1 MVSNQIDHGL
11 GAQPQ
16 QKAERLDR
24 RRQQGAETRAM
35 VGRTDRE
42 RPCALS
48 AGQRQMWSLQQT
60 NPRSPAYLMPWA
72 LRITGPLNPE
82 ALRLAWKDLAS
93 RHEVLR
99 TCYTDAGPE
108 SSEDVV
114 QIVAPTAD
122 PAWQEIDLTSL
133 PAPRREE
140 RAREIVDWVQAR
152 PFDLTVEQ
160 PLRVT
165 LIKMSDLV
173 HLMMVTVHHI
183 ACDGSAQIGRELGEL
198 YEARVTGRAAPLP
211 DVAWQYS
218 DFAAWEHAHL
228 TRERLEPHLAYW
240 RSALADVG
248 ELPLP
253 LDRPRPG
260 RADGPGGAVTVEL
273 SAATSDAVRALAAA
287 RRTTPFAVLLTA
299 FHAALGQIAQ
309 TDDVA
314 VGLPATLRTLPE
326 LSDTIGYMVNTIVVR
341 AHPRPG
347 VSFGELLDEVRTGL
361 LRGLDHRW
369 APFAH
374 VVNDLN
380 PVRTPGVNPLFQAMF
395 DMADADD
402 EAFRLPGL
410 TVEKLSL
417 AETPVAKFD
426 ANLHAA
432 VLPDG
437 RFAGRLDYSADAI
450 NEGTATKWAECW
462 RSVLEDGVRD
472 TGAQVAELGTSYA
485 LVGDQRT
492 VSPSPEGLVVEPP
505 QAALNTPS
513 EPLAVQPRHAGS
525 AERVAALVA
534 EAWAEILGSDDPDPD
549 DNFFDVGGDSLRA
562 VALAGRLRDA
572 GLDVAAAD
580 LFAFQSV
587 AELTAA
593 VSGRGAVESLPD
605 PVEPFALIGAEDR
618 AALPAD
624 VVDAYPLAASQLG
637 MLVEHRSQP
646 MLSTYQDTTCYLIHD
661 ETPLDVA
668 LLQQAMQTVVDR
680 HEALRTSFD
689 LSGYS
694 IPLQLVHRNAEI
706 AVRSTTVSD
715 GEPEDWLPL
724 LKEFCAAERRAPM
737 KATSAPLIRVHAHQ
751 RPDRTRWWL
760 SVTEFHPILEGW
772 GFNSMIMETLTVYRE
787 LRNGEQPA
795 QPETVPFRY
804 ADYIVTEMKA
814 RESEEDRAYWSRT
827 LEGCSEPSLPV
838 GWQDLPAVARSRDK
852 YLVDLR
858 DLDVELRRLAEKTR
872 TSHKAVLLSLHLTV
886 MRIIAGSDRFFTGLA
901 CDARPE
907 VVGADRVFGMFL
919 NTLPF
924 RMPEGQRTWGEVVHA
939 VYDRLTELW
948 PHRVY
953 PMPLL
958 QQEFGG
964 ADRLLDVFF
973 NYLDFYQ
980 LDSDLVDDELIYND
994 NVNEFGL
1001 HIFTAPGMLCLN
1013 VDNHLLSPDAAPVLL
1028 RLYRLV
1034 AEEMALGPEGLVH
1047 DVELRLAV
1055 DQPDPGGPVRWAGG
1069 VGTGGD
1075 RIASVLQHLAGL
1087 PPKASRNAAV
1097 SCPERMATGV
1107 SVRVLGPDRLPVP
1120 RGVSGDLWIGG
1131 TTCPMPD
1138 ARTHGVHDGASV
1150 PGCEHVADPIS
1161 ELGTP
1166 LHRTGVVARTG
1177 LDGAL
1182 ELLGT
1187 AELDPDAA
1195 VLWPERAAT
1204 ALLQV
1209 RELIDRHPSVRDS
1222 QVLVHAD
1229 TQENPRLMAYVRPTE
1244 ATKLDVDSVRRWL
1257 VDRKIPRRF
1266 IPESWTT
1273 IEEWPLRS
1281 DGTLALDD
1289 LPKPV
1294 ASTVEGVDQHP
1305 WDDVF
1310 EKLLRDALGAV
1321 PSLPPDRLTDVPLAE
1336 VGLDSLRIVGLL
1348 VAIEQAY
1355 GITITEDAPLTEM
1368 FRTPRTLWEAV
1379 DRIRQGNAVPAEPR
1393 SNG

>member
-1 MVSNQIDHGL
+1 MVSNQIDQGL
-11 GAQPQ
+11 RAQPQ
-16 QKAERLDR
+16 QKSDRLDR
-24 RRQQGAETRAM
+24 CRQQGAEARAI
-35 VGRTDRE
+35 VGRTDRD
-42 RPCALS
+42 RPCPLS

-72 LRITGPLNPE
+72 LRMTGPLNPE

-93 RHEVLR
+93 RHEILR
-99 TCYTDAGPE
+99 TCYTEAGPE
-108 SSEDVV
+108 SSHDVV
-114 QIVAPTAD
+114 PSVAPIAD
-122 PAWQEIDLTSL
+122 PAWQEIDLTPL

-140 RAREIVDWVQAR
+140 RAREIVNWVQAR
-152 PFDLTVEQ
+152 PFDLTAEQ

-165 LIKMSDLV
+165 LIKVSDLL
-173 HLMMVTVHHI
+173 HLMVVTVHHI

-198 YEARVTGRAAPLP
+198 YEARVTGRAARLP
-211 DVAWQYS
+211 ELAVQYS
-218 DFAAWEHAHL
+218 DFAAWEHANL
-228 TRERLEPHLAYW
+228 TQERLEPHLAYW
-240 RSALADVG
+240 RSTLADVG

-253 LDRPRPG
+253 LDRPRPS
-260 RADGPGGAVTVEL
+260 RADGGGGAVTVEI
-273 SAATSDAVRALAAA
+273 SAATSDSVRALAAA

-361 LRGLDHRW
+361 LSGLDHRG

-395 DMADADD
+395 DMAEPDD
-402 EAFRLPGL
+402 DAFRLPGL
-410 TVEKLSL
+410 MVEKLTL
-417 AETPVAKFD
+417 VETPVAKFD
-426 ANLHAA
+426 VNLHAA

-450 NEGTATKWAECW
+450 NEETATTWAECW

-472 TGAQVAELGTSYA
+472 TGAQVAGLGTSYA
-485 LVGDQRT
+485 LGDEQRT
-492 VSPSPEGLVVEPP
+492 VPPHAEEPVVEPP
-505 QAALNTPS
+505 EAALNTPS

-525 AERVAALVA
+525 RERVAALVA
-534 EAWAEILGSDDPDPD
+534 EAWAEVLGSGDPDPD

-562 VALAGRLRDA
+562 VTLAGRLRDA
-572 GLDVAAAD
+572 GLDVSATD

-587 AELTAA
+587 AELIAA
-593 VSGRGAVESLPD
+593 VSSRGAVESLPE

-661 ETPLDVA
+661 DTPLDAV

-689 LSGYS
+689 LSRYS
-694 IPLQLVHRNAEI
+694 VPLQLVHRNAEI
-706 AVRSTTVSD
+706 AVRSTTMSD
-715 GEPEDWLPL
+715 GEPEDWLPV

-772 GFNSMIMETLTVYRE
+772 GFNSMIMETLSVYRA
-787 LRNGEQPA
+787 LRNGEQPVP
-795 QPETVPFRY
+795 PEPVPFRY

-814 RESEEDRAYWSRT
+814 REREEDRAYWSRVV
-827 LEGCSEPSLPV
+827 EGCSEPSLPV
-838 GWQDLPAVARSRDK
+838 SWQDLPTVARSRDK
-852 YLVDLR
+852 HFVDLR
-858 DLDVELRRLAEKTR
+858 DLDVELRRLAEQTR

-886 MRIIAGSDRFFTGLA
+886 MRIVAGSERFFTGLA

-907 VVGADRVFGMFL
+907 VLGADRVFGMFL

-924 RMPEGQRTWGEVVHA
+924 RMPEGQRTWGGVVHA

-1013 VDNHLLSPDAAPVLL
+1013 VDNHLLSPEAAPVLL
-1028 RLYRLV
+1028 GLYRRV
-1034 AEEMALGPEGLVH
+1034 AEEMALGPDGLVH
-1047 DVELRLAV
+1047 DVELRLAA
-1055 DQPDPGGPVRWAGG
+1055 DQPDPGGLVRWAGG
-1069 VGTGGD
+1069 VGTGGNT
-1075 RIASVLQHLAGL
+1075 IASVWQHLTGL
-1087 PPKASRNAAV
+1087 PPTAARNAV
-1097 SCPERMATGV
+1097 GSCPARIATGV

-1131 TTCPMPD
+1131 AACPPPN
-1138 ARTHGVHDGASV
+1138 APAHGVHDGASIL
-1150 PGCEHVADPIS
+1150 GCEHVADPIS

-1166 LHRTGVVARTG
+1166 LHRTGVAARTG

-1182 ELLGT
+1182 ELLGI
-1187 AELDPDAA
+1187 AELDPDGAA
-1195 VLWPERAAT
+1195 LRPEQAAT

-1222 QVLVHAD
+1222 QVLVRAD
-1229 TQENPRLMAYVRPTE
+1229 TQENSRLIAYVRPAD
-1244 ATKLDVDSVRRWL
+1244 ATNVDVDSVRRWL
-1257 VDRKIPRRF
+1257 IDRKIPRRF

-1273 IEEWPLRS
+1273 VEEWPLRS
-1281 DGTLALDD
+1281 DGTLEFDD

-1294 ASTVEGVDQHP
+1294 ASSAEEVGRRP

-1310 EKLLRDALGAV
+1310 DKLLRDVLDPA
-1321 PSLPPDRLTDVPLAE
+1321 PSLPPDGVTDVSLTE
-1336 VGLDSLRIVGLL
+1336 LGLDSMRIVGLL

-1355 GITITEDAPLTEM
+1355 DIAISEDAPLMEM

-1379 DRIRQGNAVPAEPR
+1379 DRIRTGEAAPDEPR

>member
-1 MVSNQIDHGL
+1 
-11 GAQPQ
+11 
-16 QKAERLDR
+16 
-24 RRQQGAETRAM
+24 
-35 VGRTDRE
+35 
-42 RPCALS
+42 
-48 AGQRQMWSLQQT
+48 MWSLQQT
-60 NPRSPAYLMPWA
+60 NLRSPAYLMPWA

-93 RHEVLR
+93 RHEILR

-108 SSEDVV
+108 SPQDVV
-114 QIVAPTAD
+114 QSVAPTAD
-122 PAWQEIDLTSL
+122 PAWQEIDLTPL
-133 PAPRREE
+133 PAPRREK
-140 RAREIVDWVQAR
+140 RAREIVNWAQAR
-152 PFDLTVEQ
+152 PFDLTAEQ

-165 LIKMSDLV
+165 LIKLSDLL
-173 HLMMVTVHHI
+173 HLMVVTIHHI

-198 YEARVTGRAAPLP
+198 YEARVTGRAARLP
-211 DVAWQYS
+211 ELALQYS
-218 DFAAWEHAHL
+218 DFAAWEHANL
-228 TRERLEPHLAYW
+228 TQERLEPHLAYW
-240 RSALADVG
+240 RSTLADVS

-253 LDRPRPG
+253 LDRPRPS
-260 RADGPGGAVTVEL
+260 RADGRGGAVTVEI

-299 FHAALGQIAQ
+299 FHAALGRIAQ

-361 LRGLDHRW
+361 LRGLDHRR

-395 DMADADD
+395 DMAEPDD
-402 EAFRLPGL
+402 DAFRLPGL
-410 TVEKLSL
+410 MVEKLTL

-426 ANLHAA
+426 VNLHAA

-437 RFAGRLDYSADAI
+437 RFAGRLDYAADAI
-450 NEGTATKWAECW
+450 KEETATTWAECW
-462 RSVLEDGVRD
+462 RAVLEDGVRD

-485 LVGDQRT
+485 LVDEQRT
-492 VSPSPEGLVVEPP
+492 VPPNPEEPVAEPP
-505 QAALNTPS
+505 EAALNPPS
-513 EPLAVQPRHAGS
+513 EALAVQPRHAGS
-525 AERVAALVA
+525 PERVAALVV
-534 EAWAEILGSDDPDPD
+534 EAWAEALGSDDPDPD

-572 GLDVAAAD
+572 GLDVSATD

-587 AELTAA
+587 AELIAA
-593 VSGRGAVESLPD
+593 VSSRGAVERLPD

-637 MLVEHRSQP
+637 MLVEYRSQP

-661 ETPLDVA
+661 DTPLDVV

-694 IPLQLVHRNAEI
+694 VPLQLVHRNAEI
-706 AVRSTTVSD
+706 AVRSTTMSD
-715 GEPEDWLPL
+715 GEPEDWLPV
-724 LKEFCAAERRAPM
+724 LKDFCAAERRAPM
-737 KATSAPLIRVHAHQ
+737 KPTSAPLIRVHAHK

-772 GFNSMIMETLTVYRE
+772 GFNSMIMETLTVYRA
-787 LRNGEQPA
+787 LRNGEQPVP
-795 QPETVPFRY
+795 PEPVPFRY

-814 RESEEDRAYWSRT
+814 REREEDRAYWSRT
-827 LEGCSEPSLPV
+827 LEGCSEPRLPV
-838 GWQDLPAVARSRDK
+838 SWQDLPSVARRRDK
-852 YLVDLR
+852 YFVDLR
-858 DLDVELRRLAEKTR
+858 DLDVELRRLAEQTR

-886 MRIIAGSDRFFTGLA
+886 MRIVAGSERFFTGLA

-907 VVGADRVFGMFL
+907 AVGADRVFGMFL

-939 VYDRLTELW
+939 VYDRLTEMW

-980 LDSDLVDDELIYND
+980 LDSDLVDGELIYND

-1013 VDNHLLSPDAAPVLL
+1013 VDNHLLSPEAAPVLVG
-1028 RLYRLV
+1028 LYRRV
-1034 AEEMALGPEGLVH
+1034 AEEMALGPGGSVH
-1047 DVELRLAV
+1047 DVELRLAA
-1055 DQPDPGGPVRWAGG
+1055 DQPDPGGLVRWAGG
-1069 VGTGGD
+1069 VGIGGN
-1075 RIASVLQHLAGL
+1075 RITSVLQQLTGL
-1087 PPKASRNAAV
+1087 PPTAARSAAV
-1097 SCPERMATGV
+1097 SCSARIATGI

-1131 TTCPMPD
+1131 ATCPLPI
-1138 ARTHGVHDGASV
+1138 APAHGVHDGASIL
-1150 PGCEHVADPIS
+1150 GCEHVADPIS

-1166 LHRTGVVARTG
+1166 LHRTGVAARTG

-1182 ELLGT
+1182 ELLGH
-1187 AELDPDAA
+1187 AELDPDDAA
-1195 VLWPERAAT
+1195 LWPEQAAT

-1222 QVLVHAD
+1222 QVLVRTD
-1229 TQENPRLMAYVRPTE
+1229 PQENPRLIAYVRPAD
-1244 ATKLDVDSVRRWL
+1244 ATNVDVDSVRRWL

-1273 IEEWPLRS
+1273 LEEWPLRS
-1281 DGTLALDD
+1281 DGTLVFDD

-1294 ASTVEGVDQHP
+1294 TSSVEEVGRRP

-1310 EKLLRDALGAV
+1310 DKLLRDVLAPE
-1321 PSLPPDRLTDVPLAE
+1321 PSLPPDDVTDVSLTE
-1336 VGLDSLRIVGLL
+1336 LGLDSMRIVGLL

-1355 GITITEDAPLTEM
+1355 DITISEDAPLMEM

-1379 DRIRQGNAVPAEPR
+1379 DRIRTGKAAPAEPR